1 MKLKLLDPEFK
12 PRLYQELI
20 AGTAVKKNTICI
32 LPTGL
37 GKTFIALL
45 VAAYRLEKNPS
56 SKILMMAPT
65 RPLVNQHFKTF
76 RKYLI
81 AKQDKFVSLTGKIR
95 QEDRKVFYQKGKLF
109 FATPQLIRND
119 IEDKILDPKEFSL
132 IVVDECH
139 RAVGD
144 YAYVDVSNAYMET
157 NSDPLIL
164 GLTASPGGIKDK
176 IEEVKHNLHI
186 EEVEIRTEKDGDV
199 EPYVQETE
207 IEKIF
212 VELPKDFE
220 DIKNSLQK
228 IYNQRIYDLVRVK
241 AIPSP
246 KVSKKD
252 LLAAQRELGKM
263 YSQTKDYQVV
273 KALLSCAQAIKVGH
287 AIELIE
293 TQGITALRR
302 YLSKLT
308 NDKKSSAS
316 KKLVK
321 NRGIK
326 EVIEET
332 EKLYE
337 KGEEH
342 PKLEKLLGIIK
353 EEIGKNKYSK
363 IIVFANYRD
372 SVGKIKK
379 LLEKNGIEAKEFYG
393 QAKKRGKSLSQKEQI
408 EIINEFGLEI
418 FNVLVATSVAE
429 EGLSIPAVDLVIFYE
444 PVASEIRT
452 IQRRGRTGRT
462 ESGRVIFLITKNTRD
477 EWYYWSAYHKE
488 KRMKK
493 ILKGLKEGND
503 YKSKKTIKDFV
514 S

>member
-12 PRLYQELI
+12 SRLYQELI
-20 AGTAVKKNTICI
+20 AETAIKKNTICI

-37 GKTFIALL
+37 GKTYIAIL
-45 VAAYRLEKNPS
+45 VAAYRLEKNPGT
-56 SKILMMAPT
+56 KILMMAPT

-76 RKYLI
+76 KKYLI
-81 AKQDKFVSLTGKIR
+81 AKKDEFVALTGKI
-95 QEDRKVFYQKGKLF
+95 QQGDRKVFYQRGKLF

-119 IEDKILDPKEFSL
+119 IKDGILDPKNFSL

-144 YAYVDVSNAYMET
+144 YAYTDVIQAYVET
-157 NSDPLIL
+157 NLDPLIL
-164 GLTASPGGIKDK
+164 GLTASPGGIRDR
-176 IEEVKHNLHI
+176 IEEVKENLHA
-186 EEVEIRTEKDGDV
+186 EKVEIRTEKDGDV

-207 IEKIF
+207 VEKIF
-212 VELPKDFE
+212 VKLPEEFE
-220 DIKNSLQK
+220 KIKENLEK
-228 IYNQRIYDLVRVK
+228 VYNQKIYDLVRVK

-252 LLAAQRELGKM
+252 LLTTQRELGKM
-263 YSQTKDYQVV
+263 YSETKDYQVV

-293 TQGITALRR
+293 TQGITALKR
-302 YLSKLT
+302 YLTKLT
-308 NDKKSSAS
+308 KDKKSSAS

-321 NRGIK
+321 HRRIQEAIK
-326 EVIEET
+326 ET
-332 EKLYE
+332 EKLHE
-337 KGEEH
+337 KGKEH
-342 PKLEKLLGIIK
+342 PKLEKLLEIIRK
-353 EEIGKNKYSK
+353 EIKKNKYAK

-372 SVGKIKK
+372 SVTKIKK

-444 PVASEIRT
+444 PVPSEIRT

-462 ESGRVIFLITKNTRD
+462 ESGRVIFLITKDTRD

-493 ILKGLKEGND
+493 ILKGLKEGNS